1 MKRHPALIPLSR
13 EHQPALL
20 LAQVLKKDAPAFNGM
35 PQTLEDKAAFALKM
49 YNINLQIHFA
59 KEEEV
64 FSKIKGIHA
73 EIDRLAGEIITEH
86 KQLATAFL
94 ALDKTGHT
102 AVELDALGNALDDHI
117 RKEERI
123 LFPLMQEYCSEDVLA
138 SFDLGV

>member
-20 LAQVLKKDAPAFNGM
+20 LAQVLKKEAPAFNGM

-49 YNINLQIHFA
+49 YRVNLQIHFA

-64 FSKIKGIHA
+64 FAKIKNIHVGIDILTA
-73 EIDRLAGEIITEH
+73 EIIAEH
-86 KQLATAFL
+86 AQLSKAFL
-94 ALDKTGHT
+94 SLEKTDNT
-102 AVELDALGNALDDHI
+102 TEELDVLGNALDDHI

-123 LFPLMQEYCSEDVLA
+123 LFPLMQEHCSEDVMA
-138 SFDLGV
+138 TFHLGE

>member
-35 PQTLEDKAAFALKM
+35 PSTVPDKAAFALKM
-49 YNINLQIHFA
+49 YQLNLKEHFT

-64 FSKIKGIHA
+64 FNKIKNINAAIDALAA
-73 EIDRLAGEIITEH
+73 EIIAEH
-86 KQLATAFL
+86 QQLSAAFL
-94 ALDKTGHT
+94 ALNKTDHT
-102 AVELDALGNALDDHI
+102 AEELDALGEALDAHI

-123 LFPLMQEYCSEDVLA
+123 LFPLMQEHCSEEVLA
-138 SFDLGV
+138 SFQL